1 MKTVGVTALMAGAAM
16 AWPMNMDMITG
27 GLQADAQAKWLE
39 ARDMLENSIA
49 ERQAI
54 ASPQGAGALPLTPPP
69 FDAKA
74 QYVSNQ
80 GDHKFI
86 APGPGDERGECPG
99 LNAMANHGYIPRNG
113 RATIQQFI
121 NGTETVFGMAKD
133 LGGFLAIFGAVVDG
147 DGSSWSIGGLP
158 HTGILGSHNN
168 YETDS
173 SPIKSDL
180 NQYGSNTKFVMSQ
193 FMNLYNRQPN
203 AATANYNLDVLRQ
216 FRKDRFTESIN
227 KNPYFAYLPFGG
239 IEVSQAAFTFI
250 YRFMSNKSAEN
261 PEGILNKNV
270 LKSFMSVTGPE
281 NNLKH
286 TPGYERIPDNW
297 YKRNPSDEYSITYFQ
312 TDILYL
318 AEADPRILSVGCN
331 KGKVNTYSP
340 IDPATLTGGAYTA
353 QQIAA
358 NPLCFA
364 TAFTKAEIPLITGLQ
379 LTNPLVAPLVSALN
393 TATSGMNCAAI
404 GAVNQSALTA
414 CPGFSFYGGPSGPVA
429 PGAIQS

>member
-1 MKTVGVTALMAGAAM
+1 
-16 AWPMNMDMITG
+16 MDE
-27 GLQADAQAKWLE
+27 LVAPL
-39 ARDMLENSIA
+39 ARDAAFQEYKRAKLEG
-49 ERQAI
+49 RQATP
-54 ASPQGAGALPLTPPP
+54 PQGARALPASPPP
-69 FDAKA
+69 FNAAA

-80 GDHKFI
+80 GTHKFV

-99 LNAMANHGYIPRNG
+99 LNALANHGYLPHNG

-121 NGTETVFGMAKD
+121 DGTNAGFGMAKD
-133 LGGFLAIFGAVVDG
+133 LGGFLAVFGAIIDG
-147 DGSSWSIGGLP
+147 DGTSWSIGGVP

-180 NQYGSNTKFVMSQ
+180 NQYGSNTKFIMSQ
-193 FMNLYNRQPN
+193 FYNLYNRQPN
-203 AATANYNLDVLRQ
+203 AATANYNLEVLRD
-216 FRKDRFTESIN
+216 FRDSRFKESVA

-250 YRFMSNKSAEN
+250 YRFMSNKSSEY
-261 PEGILNKNV
+261 PEGILDKEV

-286 TPGYERIPDNW
+286 TPGYEKIPDNW
-297 YKRNPSDEYSITYFQ
+297 YERNPADEYSIPYFEA
-312 TDILYL
+312 DILYV
-318 AEADPRILSVGCN
+318 AERAPEILTIGCN

-353 QQIAA
+353 QQVAK
-358 NPLCFA
+358 NPLCFG
-364 TAFTKAEIPLITGLQ
+364 AEFVLAELPLLTGLTIPAGQ
-379 LTNPLVAPLVSALN
+379 LSTLTGQLSKTL
-393 TATSGMNCAAI
+393 TGMGCQSI
-404 GAVNQSALTA
+404 GSVNQSALTA
-414 CPGFSFYGGPSGPVA
+414 CPEISFYGGPTGPIA